1 LKVFKALMMM
11 LACLV
16 VLSFLTIAVAGP
28 PGIMPL
34 QEDDSCIA
42 YMHCD
47 SWTCVSLALRC
58 ERELFDN
65 DFFTPL

>member
-1 LKVFKALMMM
+1 MMM